1 MARETFRGSVPED
14 RLYDAEQDMWVM
26 GDGEGVTVGA
36 TAFGVFLAGEI
47 IGFTAK
53 PRGTSVDRHRGLG
66 TVESAKTVLAV
77 RSPLSLHAFA
87 GNEAAEEDPTLI
99 NRDPHGAGWMARGIP
114 TAWAAERGLLVDAA
128 TYRRRILALEP
139 GAQIT

>member
-26 GDGEGVTVGA
+26 GDGDGVTVGA

-53 PRGTSVDRHRGLG
+53 PRGASVERHRGLG

-77 RSPLSLHAFA
+77 RSPLSLDGIA
-87 GNEAAEEDPTLI
+87 GNEAAEERPALI
-99 NRDPHGAGWMARGIP
+99 NLDPHGAGWMARGRP
-114 TAWAAERGLLVDAA
+114 TAWAAERTLLVDAA
-128 TYRRRILALEP
+128 AYRRRVLAVEP
-139 GAQIT
+139 GAELA